1 MAEWGPGKV
10 HRPDDVDIDLHDVDD
25 EDVGAVGGDRQ
36 APHCDH
42 VAVRLLSFSNV
53 NKIKISIDK
62 NAFWNIWNKLTSLV
76 ATLVRNYDP
85 ACDSLTRVKV

>member
-42 VAVRLLSFSNV
+42 VTVRLLSFSSNIINGKEEDDGIEKVENV
-53 NKIKISIDK
+53 Y
-62 NAFWNIWNKLTSLV
+62 
-76 ATLVRNYDP
+76 R
-85 ACDSLTRVKV
+85 